1 MKGNGMLPYY
11 LHLAWRSLRRT
22 PILTGLMV
30 LAIGLGIGA
39 SMTMLT
45 VLHVMTADPIPGRSG
60 QLFYPQIDPQSM
72 AGYVKGQQPPT
83 EMTWLDA
90 MNLVRAGTGVHQAAM
105 SAGQVTVVPPQGV
118 THAFLAS
125 ARYTTADLF
134 SMFDVRF
141 VDGAGWTAKDDKE
154 RSRVAVITR
163 RLADQLYGTPHAVG
177 QTLRIGKYD
186 FRVAGVI
193 DDWNPEPH
201 FYDLSNGSY
210 EKPEQVFLPFTTAM
224 EIKQPTVGSMMC
236 WSDGPPNGDM
246 TKANQC
252 VWVQTWV
259 QLGTP
264 AQVTAYRQFL
274 VNYSEQ
280 QKALG
285 RFQRPPNVRL
295 RNVMQ
300 WLAFNHVVPST
311 VQLEGWL
318 AFGFLL
324 VCLVNTLALLLVKF
338 LRRGGE
344 LAVRRAMGA
353 SKRSVFVQLLVEAS
367 LLGLAGGVIGLLLSL
382 FGLWVVRQQPEQYA
396 ALAHLDSTMLA
407 VTFVLAVVATLLA
420 AVFPAW
426 RACRIPPARL
436 LKTQ

>member
-1 MKGNGMLPYY
+1 MFGYY
-11 LHLAWRSLRRT
+11 LDLALRSFKRNKV
-22 PILTGLMV
+22 LTALMV

-60 QLFYPQIDPQSM
+60 QLFYPQIDPQEM
-72 AGYVKGQQPPT
+72 EGYVKGQEPPT
-83 EMTWLDA
+83 AMTWLDA
-90 MNLVRAGTGVHQAAM
+90 MNLLHAHEGVHQAAM
-105 SAGQVTVVPPQGV
+105 SGGRVTVVPPQGV
-118 THAFLAS
+118 TSAFIAP
-125 ARYTTADLF
+125 ARYTTADFFAL
-134 SMFDVRF
+134 FDVPF
-141 VDGAGWTAKDDKE
+141 VDGTGWSAKDDTE
-154 RSRVAVITR
+154 HARVAVITR
-163 RLADQLYGTPHAVG
+163 RMADKMYGTTNVVG
-177 QTLRIGKYD
+177 KTLRLGKYD
-186 FRVAGVI
+186 FRVSGVI
-193 DDWNPEPH
+193 DNWNPEPH
-201 FYDLSNGSY
+201 FYDLGSGNY
-210 EKPEQVFLPFTTAM
+210 AKPEQVFLPFTTAM
-224 EIKQPTVGSMMC
+224 ALKQPTAGSMMC
-236 WSDGPPNGDM
+236 WGSGPPSGDM
-246 TKANQC
+246 TKANGC
-252 VWVQTWV
+252 VWVQFWV
-259 QLGTP
+259 QLDTP
-264 AQVTAYRQFL
+264 AQVASYRQFL

-300 WLAFNHVVPST
+300 WLAFNHVVPGT

-353 SKRSVFVQLLVEAS
+353 SKRSLFTQLLIEAV
-367 LLGLAGGVIGLLLSL
+367 LVGLAGGVIGLLLSL
-382 FGLWVVRQQPEQYA
+382 FGLWVVRQQPQQYA
-396 ALAHLDSTMLA
+396 VLAHLDGAMLLA
-407 VTFVLAVVATLLA
+407 TFVLAVVATLLA